1 MGGAEMPMGG
11 TRDLHANVSER
22 MVQSIDVFIGYRTNP
37 HLDMRER
44 GAEAAAAIREMLGGL
59 KPQRAFVRL
68 PIVPPTVTMLTA
80 AGPYADMI
88 DFGQRRIS
96 PEIMNVSVMGGFAC
110 AYTA

>member
-11 TRDLHANVSER
+11 TRDLHANVSEA

-44 GAEAAAAIREMLGGL
+44 GAEAAAATREMLGRL

-68 PIVPPTVTMLTA
+68 PIVPPTVAMLTPA
-80 AGPYADMI
+80 CPYADTI
-88 DFGQRRIS
+88 RFCHPLTRPGIT
-96 PEIMNVSVMGGFAC
+96 NATVG
-110 AYTA
+110 